1 MYPKYA
7 SARDFLHNAEE
18 GKILHGK
25 VIKNPRGDNQFI
37 ITPGRVS
44 FFGKSVYLTILA
56 IDATIVAKEAKE
68 VA

>member
-1 MYPKYA
+1 MWPKYA

-25 VIKNPRGDNQFI
+25 VIKNPRGDNLFI

-44 FFGKSVYLTILA
+44 FPENPLT
-56 IDATIVAKEAKE
+56 
-68 VA
+68 